1 MNSMADSNSHQFP
14 SDELIESIQG
24 KNVSSS
30 LNQIKRMLVNM
41 HSSEIAHS
49 LESLPPKERKL
60 LWSMIEIKDEGE
72 IIAELNDE
80 IQQELI
86 AEISTDELIKIIE
99 DLELDEI
106 VDILQALPQR
116 KTQSILSAM
125 SERDSKRI
133 KEALIYPE
141 DSAGGLMN
149 TDIISVRPKHSLEV
163 VMRYLR
169 AQKQLPKNTDQIF
182 VVSRE
187 NKYLGSL
194 PISSILVS
202 EPSLNTREL
211 METATQPLAA
221 DLGDKDVARL
231 FEQNDWVS
239 APVVDKNSYLIG
251 RITIDDVVDVIL
263 EDADQNF
270 LGMAGITEDTFA
282 APARAA
288 RSRVLWLAIN
298 LMTAFIASMT
308 ISLFQATI
316 DQIVYLAILMPIVAS
331 MGGVAGTQ
339 TLTIMIRGLTLQ
351 QINSTN
357 IKWLFK
363 REVAV
368 SIVNGLLLSVLV
380 GGITYLWFQ
389 EIIISLLICVAMVI
403 NLISSAVAGIFIP
416 IFLRKF
422 NQDPAIAGSVV
433 VTTFTDVIGFLSFLG
448 LATIFLT

>member
-1 MNSMADSNSHQFP
+1 MVNNSSHQFP
-14 SDELIESIQG
+14 SDELLESIQG

-30 LNQIKRMLVNM
+30 LNQVKRMLGNM

-49 LESLPPKERKL
+49 LESLPPKERQL
-60 LWSMIEIKDEGE
+60 LWSMIEIEDEGE

-86 AEISTDELIKIIE
+86 AEITTDELIKIIE

-106 VDILQALPQR
+106 VDILQALPES
-116 KTQSILSAM
+116 KTQNILSSM
-125 SERDSKRI
+125 SQRDQKRI
-133 KEALIYPE
+133 KGALVYPE

-149 TDIISVRPKHSLEV
+149 TDIISVRPKHSIEV

-169 AQKQLPKNTDQIF
+169 AQKKLPKNTDQIF

-187 NKYLGSL
+187 NKYLGAL
-194 PISSILVS
+194 PVSSILVS

-211 METATQPLAA
+211 METATKPLDA
-221 DLGDKDVARL
+221 DLIDKDVARL

-239 APVVDKNSYLIG
+239 APVVDKNSHLIG
-251 RITIDDVVDVIL
+251 RITIDDVVDVII
-263 EDADQNF
+263 EDADQKF
-270 LGMAGITEDTFA
+270 LGMARIAEDTFA

-288 RSRVLWLAIN
+288 RGRVLWLSIN

-308 ISLFQATI
+308 IGMFQATI

-351 QINSTN
+351 QINSSN
-357 IKWLFK
+357 LNWLFK

-368 SIVNGLLLSVLV
+368 SVVNGMVLSILV
-380 GGITYLWFQ
+380 GGITYLWF
-389 EIIISLLICVAMVI
+389 ESYVLSLVISIAMVI
-403 NLISSAVAGIFIP
+403 NLISSAIAGILIP
-416 IFLRKF
+416 IILRKF

-433 VTTFTDVIGFLSFLG
+433 VTTVTDVIGFFSFLG
-448 LATIFLT
+448 LAAIFLT

>member
-1 MNSMADSNSHQFP
+1 MVDNSSHRFP
-14 SDELIESIQG
+14 SDELLDSIQG

-30 LNQIKRMLVNM
+30 LNQVKRMLGTM

-49 LESLPPKERKL
+49 LESLPPKERQL
-60 LWSMIEIKDEGE
+60 LWSMIEIEDEGE

-86 AEISTDELIKIIE
+86 AAISSDELIKIIE

-106 VDILQALPQR
+106 VDILQALPES
-116 KTQSILSAM
+116 KTQNILSSM
-125 SERDSKRI
+125 SQRDQKRI
-133 KEALIYPE
+133 KEALVYPE

-149 TDIISVRPKHSLEV
+149 TDIISVRPKHSIEV

-169 AQKQLPKNTDQIF
+169 DQKKLPKNTDQIF

-187 NKYLGSL
+187 NKYLGAL
-194 PISSILVS
+194 TVSSILVS

-211 METATQPLAA
+211 METATKPLDA
-221 DLGDKDVARL
+221 DLIDKDVARL

-239 APVVDKNSYLIG
+239 APVVDKNSRLIG
-251 RITIDDVVDVIL
+251 RITIDDVVDVII

-270 LGMAGITEDTFA
+270 LGMAGIAEDTFA

-288 RSRVLWLAIN
+288 RGRVLWLSIN

-308 ISLFQATI
+308 IGLFQATI

-339 TLTIMIRGLTLQ
+339 TLTIVIRGLTLQ
-351 QINSTN
+351 QINSSN
-357 IKWLFK
+357 LNWLFK

-368 SIVNGLLLSVLV
+368 SIVNGMVLSILV
-380 GGITYLWFQ
+380 GGITYLWF
-389 EIIISLLICVAMVI
+389 ESLVLSLVISIAMVI
-403 NLISSAVAGIFIP
+403 NLISSAIAGILIP
-416 IFLRKF
+416 IILRKF

-433 VTTFTDVIGFLSFLG
+433 VTTVTDVIGFFSFLG
-448 LATIFLT
+448 LAAIFLT